1 MLMYGAIHHVGDPYA
16 TFGQSWEPSNL
27 YILMFDPMEA
37 TSACL
42 TIIIM
47 VWQSGLYGVKLVLN
61 FRDLEMNG
69 YLLVLQYSGGR
80 SIS

>member
-1 MLMYGAIHHVGDPYA
+1 
-16 TFGQSWEPSNL
+16 
-27 YILMFDPMEA
+27 MFDPMEA